1 MSHQQESVRGINEKT
16 GLFVLILL
24 MGAGMVTGSLLSM
37 VAWKISGGG
46 QLEDFQL
53 ALANPANAGF
63 IRLAQTILAACIFF
77 IPAIVATWLVSRKPF
92 LFIGFR
98 ESIKVSTLLWGC
110 LLMGITI
117 FLSGSL
123 ATLNEM
129 IPLSESL
136 KIYAQSLE
144 ASYMRQVE
152 LMSIMNG
159 MGDFLIALL
168 VMALAPALF
177 EEVFF
182 RGSFQNLMYRATGQ
196 MWTSILITSLLFSA
210 IHFSFY
216 GFLSRLALSIVLGLL
231 YAYTQSIWMVVIT
244 HFLNNAMGVF
254 QIYYLRMKGL
264 PIAELNEDKYPIWWG
279 IIALGALI
287 YLFSYFKKSADGIR
301 S

>member
-1 MSHQQESVRGINEKT
+1 MSNQQESVRVVNEKT
-16 GLFVLILL
+16 GLFILILL

-46 QLEDFQL
+46 GLEDFQL
-53 ALANPANAGF
+53 ALANPANVGF

-77 IPAIVATWLVSRKPF
+77 IPSIVATWIVSKKPF

-98 ESIKVSTLLWGC
+98 QQIKASTLLWGC

-123 ATLNEM
+123 ARLNEM

-144 ASYMRQVE
+144 TSYMRQVE

-159 MGDFLIALL
+159 TGDLMMALL

-182 RGSFQNLMYRATGQ
+182 RGGFQNMMYRATGQ

-216 GFLSRLALSIVLGLL
+216 GFLSRVALSIVLGLL
-231 YAYTQSIWMVVIT
+231 YAYTQSIWMVVLA

-264 PIAELNEDKYPIWWG
+264 PIADLSEDKYPIWWG
-279 IIALGALI
+279 IIALAALI
-287 YLFSYFKKSADGIR
+287 YLFSYFKKSADVVR

>member
-37 VAWKISGGG
+37 VVWKISGGG

-53 ALANPANAGF
+53 ALANPANVGF

-77 IPAIVATWLVSRKPF
+77 IPSIVATWLVSRKPF
-92 LFIGFR
+92 LFIGFH

-129 IPLSESL
+129 IPLNQSL

-159 MGDFLIALL
+159 TGDLLIALL

-231 YAYTQSIWMVVIT
+231 YAYTQSIWMVVIA

-264 PIAELNEDKYPIWWG
+264 PIAELNEDKYPVWWG

-287 YLFSYFKKSADGIR
+287 YLSSYFKKSADGIR

>member
-53 ALANPANAGF
+53 ALANPANVGF

-77 IPAIVATWLVSRKPF
+77 IPSIVATWLVSRKPF
-92 LFIGFR
+92 LFIGFH

-129 IPLSESL
+129 IPLNESL
-136 KIYAQSLE
+136 KIYAHSLE

-159 MGDFLIALL
+159 TRDLLIALL

-231 YAYTQSIWMVVIT
+231 YAYTQSIWMVVIA

>member
-1 MSHQQESVRGINEKT
+1 MSNQKESVGGINEKT
-16 GLFVLILL
+16 GLFILILL
-24 MGAGMVTGSLLSM
+24 MGAGMVLGSLIAML
-37 VAWKISGGG
+37 AWKISGGG
-46 QLEDFQL
+46 QQEDFQL
-53 ALANPANAGF
+53 ALANPANVQF

-77 IPAIVATWLVSRKPF
+77 IPAIFTAWLISRKPF
-92 LFIGFR
+92 VFIGFHKKIQ
-98 ESIKVSTLLWGC
+98 SSTLFWGC

-117 FLSGSL
+117 LLSGSL

-129 IPLSESL
+129 IPLTDQL
-136 KIYAQSLE
+136 KVYAKSME
-144 ASYMRQVE
+144 DSYMRQVE

-159 MGDFLIALL
+159 TGDLVIVLL

-182 RGSFQNLMYRATGQ
+182 RGGFQNMMYRATGQ

-216 GFLSRLALSIVLGLL
+216 GFLSRVALSIVLGLL
-231 YAYTQSIWMVVIT
+231 FAYTQSIWMVVIA

-264 PIAELNEDKYPIWWG
+264 PITDLSEDKYPIWWG
-279 IIALGALI
+279 IVALGALI